1 MKLFEGRT
9 AMVTG
14 AGRNIGK
21 EIAHSFARNGANVIV
36 CDYNEENALATTKEV
51 VDRVWPKIEGGGIR
65 PSIYQVL
72 PVEKAEEAHG
82 ILERSENIGKVVLK
96 VL

>member
-36 CDYNEENALATTKEV
+36 CDYNEENAYNFA
-51 VDRVWPKIEGGGIR
+51 
-65 PSIYQVL
+65 
-72 PVEKAEEAHG
+72 
-82 ILERSENIGKVVLK
+82 
-96 VL
+96 